1 MPFHHLYRPIVITLY
16 SSKSLSYSLS
26 YPSHRHCW
34 SHNCLHSCLIRAK
47 RLHLSAYGRAKFS
60 APHNPS
66 PRKRLLSPATG
77 WPPEISDTSVR
88 KSPECH
94 KLQPQGYCG
103 FPLRNHLRYSNLAIA
118 VNGREQPEAINNQA
132 IGLTDILLVGT
143 GIAHIRRFSLRIIS
157 TRWFSSMT
165 CGAIINFTSGC

>member
-1 MPFHHLYRPIVITLY
+1 MPFHHLYRSIVITLY

-88 KSPECH
+88 KSRFMLPT
-94 KLQPQGYCG
+94 G
-103 FPLRNHLRYSNLAIA
+103 NL
-118 VNGREQPEAINNQA
+118 PTLLF
-132 IGLTDILLVGT
+132 LTAPRIMKRSSIMRVVRRTLHVFSTFWIL
-143 GIAHIRRFSLRIIS
+143 
-157 TRWFSSMT
+157 
-165 CGAIINFTSGC
+165 